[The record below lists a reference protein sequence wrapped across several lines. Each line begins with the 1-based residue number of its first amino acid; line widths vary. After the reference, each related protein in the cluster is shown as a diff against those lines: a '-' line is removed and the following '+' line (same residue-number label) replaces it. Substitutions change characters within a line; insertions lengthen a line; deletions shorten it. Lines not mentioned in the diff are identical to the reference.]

1 MQDMDV
7 PRFVARWMAERIA
20 RQNIATREECEKS
33 GVAEYIP
40 FAPERAGIRIGVD
53 SSAVYESWAT
63 SLLKYA
69 TRALSAKTK
78 AQTFPIDEEARIRA
92 LDALEFDEATVDRI
106 VEMARDMLGADAA
119 SLDVIERDRQVSLAT
134 AGSPRRDMP
143 RSEAIANTTIQR
155 PGAHVIEDL
164 DADPAYRDSSWT
176 AEADHVR
183 FYAGYPLEAP
193 GGERVGALCVM
204 NRSPRQFT
212 ADETAT
218 LRDLALRAQ
227 QVLWARAS

>member
-1 MQDMDV
+1 
-7 PRFVARWMAERIA
+7 
-20 RQNIATREECEKS
+20 
-33 GVAEYIP
+33 
-40 FAPERAGIRIGVD
+40 
-53 SSAVYESWAT
+53 
-63 SLLKYA
+63 
-69 TRALSAKTK
+69 
-78 AQTFPIDEEARIRA
+78 
-92 LDALEFDEATVDRI
+92 
-106 VEMARDMLGADAA
+106 MLGADSA
-119 SLDVIERDRQVSLAT
+119 SLNVIERDRQISLAAAGT
-134 AGSPRRDMP
+134 APRDLP
-143 RSEAIANTTIQR
+143 RSEAICNTTIER
-155 PGAHVIEDL
+155 PGAYVIEDL